1 MPKWEQDM
9 DKAMDE
15 HPEWFPE
22 EPSEDEPIPLYWIVV
37 AIGAAIITGALI
49 ALFFLGY
56 NG

>member
-15 HPEWFPE
+15 HPEWFSE
-22 EPSEDEPIPLYWIVV
+22 EPSEDELIPLSWIVV